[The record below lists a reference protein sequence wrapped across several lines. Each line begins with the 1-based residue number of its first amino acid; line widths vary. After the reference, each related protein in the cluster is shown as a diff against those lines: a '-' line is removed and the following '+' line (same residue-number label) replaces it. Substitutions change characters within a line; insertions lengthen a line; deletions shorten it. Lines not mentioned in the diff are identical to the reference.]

1 MALRANPGGNRQW
14 VSQGSLELPMNRYQS
29 SRLGLARLR
38 STTSVLDPSLPA
50 GLSGC
55 QAGCPPRSEDYTQF
69 QRLEKREAEG
79 EGSLCCLDE
88 GSPQVMRL
96 LPLPLLRQADT
107 GSLGPLSPGGR
118 HPLQPVLQLLA
129 PFLWSEIGQ
138 IGIQAPNSSSFLA
151 EGLRASPFSSQPISS
166 SIQGK

>member
-1 MALRANPGGNRQW
+1 MGFPGEPGAAHEQIDISHLGSDW
-14 VSQGSLELPMNRYQS
+14 HVSGPQPLFWTPPGQP
-29 SRLGLARLR
+29 
-38 STTSVLDPSLPA
+38 

-79 EGSLCCLDE
+79 EGSLCCLDK
-88 GSPQVMRL
+88 GSHQVTCV

-118 HPLQPVLQLLA
+118 RPLQPVLQLLA

-166 SIQGK
+166 IQGK